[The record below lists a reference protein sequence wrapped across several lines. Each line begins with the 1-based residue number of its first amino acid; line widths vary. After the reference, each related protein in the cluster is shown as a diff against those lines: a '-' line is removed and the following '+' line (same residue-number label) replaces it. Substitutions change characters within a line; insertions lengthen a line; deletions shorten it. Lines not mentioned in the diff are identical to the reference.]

1 MAPRQVFPYDEC
13 GTLRTSRQF
22 LVDGSE
28 LATWQQE
35 QQPKEHWLDIPAPD
49 EYNTPPEGD
58 SSIITRGAWDEQQ
71 PQPAIDDVHDAL
83 NDDDDDD
90 DEDHD
95 DAGSVDLGSNWASR
109 EFVPKRGVE
118 IFVGGLTR
126 STRRDMLRDW
136 FQHAG
141 EVTEV
146 RIARDKRRRRCRGYG
161 YVRFATSEEA
171 NRAIDTMHR
180 YEFKHG
186 RFLGVLP
193 SDENR
198 TLFVGGLREEWS
210 CDYICQLLKEKMV
223 SASKRAFRVVTRS
236 ERCVR
241 YVVDAFDFGQLHY
254 PARVKARGGWK
265 KEEAGT
271 GCQMERGAGAARG
284 GRGRHSSGML
294 FFFCVNK

>member
-1 MAPRQVFPYDEC
+1 MAPRQVFPFDD
-13 GTLRTSRQF
+13 GGGSLRPSRGL
-22 LVDGSE
+22 LVDASCDPA
-28 LATWQQE
+28 LSQQQAE
-35 QQPKEHWLDIPAPD
+35 VRWDGGVEEEEEDSSSFAP
-49 EYNTPPEGD
+49 PPTLWEGAGRRGLGRGASARGD
-58 SSIITRGAWDEQQ
+58 SGDL
-71 PQPAIDDVHDAL
+71 HDAL
-83 NDDDDDD
+83 NDDDDDGD
-90 DEDHD
+90 DGD
-95 DAGSVDLGSNWASR
+95 DASVDLGSNWSNR
-109 EFVPKRGVE
+109 DFVPKRGVE

-161 YVRFATSEEA
+161 YVRFATSEQA

-180 YEFKHG
+180 FEFKHG

-223 SASKRAFRVVTRS
+223 SGGGGVF
-236 ERCVR
+236 
-241 YVVDAFDFGQLHY
+241 
-254 PARVKARGGWK
+254 PACSLGVLISAV
-265 KEEAGT
+265 
-271 GCQMERGAGAARG
+271 
-284 GRGRHSSGML
+284 
-294 FFFCVNK
+294 F

>member
-1 MAPRQVFPYDEC
+1 MAPRQVIPYDE
-13 GTLRTSRQF
+13 GGGRTSRQLLF
-22 LVDGSE
+22 ETQQQQRQRHQQQWADPAAVENE
-28 LATWQQE
+28 LPSCFAPPGIGRREDFEHQE
-35 QQPKEHWLDIPAPD
+35 QPH
-49 EYNTPPEGD
+49 
-58 SSIITRGAWDEQQ
+58 SSDLR
-71 PQPAIDDVHDAL
+71 DAL
-83 NDDDDDD
+83 GDED
-90 DEDHD
+90 DEDD
-95 DAGSVDLGSNWASR
+95 DGGESVELGAPTSWVSRDL
-109 EFVPKRGVE
+109 VPKPPGVE

-180 YEFKHG
+180 FEFKHG

-210 CDYICQLLKEKMV
+210 CAYICQLLQEKM
-223 SASKRAFRVVTRS
+223 
-236 ERCVR
+236 
-241 YVVDAFDFGQLHY
+241 
-254 PARVKARGGWK
+254 
-265 KEEAGT
+265 
-271 GCQMERGAGAARG
+271 
-284 GRGRHSSGML
+284 
-294 FFFCVNK
+294 